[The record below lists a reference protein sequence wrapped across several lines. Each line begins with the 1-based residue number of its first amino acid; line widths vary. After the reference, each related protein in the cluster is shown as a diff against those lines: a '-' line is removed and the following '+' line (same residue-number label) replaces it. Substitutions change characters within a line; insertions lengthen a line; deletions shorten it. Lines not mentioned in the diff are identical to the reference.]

1 MVGKY
6 APRGAYFIIVTNA
19 SGTRTIS
26 RGVLKNARQMRR
38 MAHINEAIIIRAF

>member
-6 APRGAYFIIVTNA
+6 APRGAYLITVTNA

-26 RGVLKNARQMRR
+26 RGVFEKTPPNTPKGPQK
-38 MAHINEAIIIRAF
+38 